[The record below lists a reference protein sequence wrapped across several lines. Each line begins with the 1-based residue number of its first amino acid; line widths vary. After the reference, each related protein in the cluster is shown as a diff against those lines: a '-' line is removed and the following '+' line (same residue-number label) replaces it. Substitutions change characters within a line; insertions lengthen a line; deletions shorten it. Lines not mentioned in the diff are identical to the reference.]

1 MISLNPFFNI
11 MIMKNLFK
19 KTKMPVQ
26 TGQYKN
32 NFLQPTEFIARNGKS
47 VYINEDFHRKISR
60 IVFILGDGKITIS
73 DYMYNVLKQHFQD
86 FGEDIK
92 KLHIEKQKPI
102 L

>member
-1 MISLNPFFNI
+1 

>member
-1 MISLNPFFNI
+1 

-19 KTKMPVQ
+19 KTKLPVQ
-26 TGQYKN
+26 SGQYKD

-47 VYINEDFHRKISR
+47 VYISEDFHRKISR

-86 FGEDIK
+86 FGEDIET
-92 KLHIEKQKPI
+92 LHIEKQKPI
-102 L
+102 LLLWKQLL